1 MALLLIFSVFFLY
14 CFPLLFMLG
23 LNTFF
28 RLFTV
33 FFCPV
38 FLIMAIWFISAVLRV
53 VDSSLYFL
61 SPHSSLPPPYC
72 TGEVWCF
79 YSPSLYSYIPP
90 ALLARVCLLEKENR
104 FLSPYKWIIATMF
117 WRGGGISLIHFTS
130 VGENESVR
138 ERIWWWRGKCFIF
151 GTKFSASMELVIG
164 HRMVGPQYNYYHR
177 GGGPV

>member
-1 MALLLIFSVFFLY
+1 MALLLIFSVLFLY

-61 SPHSSLPPPYC
+61 SPHSSLPPPHIVHEKC
-72 TGEVWCF
+72 VVFTH
-79 YSPSLYSYIPP
+79 PPLYILP
-90 ALLARVCLLEKENR
+90 ALLARVCLLERRKTGSCPHTNELLPQCFGGEGGYLWYTSHQWGKTN
-104 FLSPYKWIIATMF
+104 LSGKGY
-117 WRGGGISLIHFTS
+117 GGGGGNVLYSAPSFPPLWS
-130 VGENESVR
+130 
-138 ERIWWWRGKCFIF
+138 WW
-151 GTKFSASMELVIG
+151 
-164 HRMVGPQYNYYHR
+164 
-177 GGGPV
+177 

>member
-1 MALLLIFSVFFLY
+1 MALLLIFSVLFLY

-53 VDSSLYFL
+53 VDSSLYFR
-61 SPHSSLPPPYC
+61 SPHSSLPPILYRRSVVFLLTLPLH
-72 TGEVWCF
+72 
-79 YSPSLYSYIPP
+79 SPSSLGSGLS
-90 ALLARVCLLEKENR
+90 AGEKENR

-117 WRGGGISLIHFTS
+117 WRRRRWGYLWYTSHQWGKTNLSGKGYGGGGGNVLYSAPSFPPLWS
-130 VGENESVR
+130 
-138 ERIWWWRGKCFIF
+138 WW
-151 GTKFSASMELVIG
+151 
-164 HRMVGPQYNYYHR
+164 
-177 GGGPV
+177 

>member
-1 MALLLIFSVFFLY
+1 MALLLIFSVLFLY

-61 SPHSSLPPPYC
+61 SPHSSLPPILYRRSVVFLLTLPFTFSQLSWLGSVCWREGKQVLVPIQMNYC
-72 TGEVWCF
+72 HNVLEGRGDIFDTLHISGGKRICQGKDMVVAGEMF
-79 YSPSLYSYIPP
+79 YIRHQVFRLY
-90 ALLARVCLLEKENR
+90 
-104 FLSPYKWIIATMF
+104 
-117 WRGGGISLIHFTS
+117 G
-130 VGENESVR
+130 VGDR
-138 ERIWWWRGKCFIF
+138 
-151 GTKFSASMELVIG
+151 
-164 HRMVGPQYNYYHR
+164 P
-177 GGGPV
+177 

>member
-61 SPHSSLPPPYC
+61 SPHSSLPPILYRRSVVFLLTLPFTFSQLSWLGSVCWREGKQVLVPIQMNYC
-72 TGEVWCF
+72 YNVLEEEEV
-79 YSPSLYSYIPP
+79 
-90 ALLARVCLLEKENR
+90 
-104 FLSPYKWIIATMF
+104 
-117 WRGGGISLIHFTS
+117 GISLIHFTS

-151 GTKFSASMELVIG
+151 GTKFSASM
-164 HRMVGPQYNYYHR
+164 
-177 GGGPV
+177 

>member
-1 MALLLIFSVFFLY
+1 MALLLIFFVLFLY

-61 SPHSSLPPPYC
+61 SPHSSLPPHIVQEKCGVFTHPPFTRTFSPLSWLGSVCWREGKQVLVPIQMNFCYNVLEGRGDIFDTLHISGGKRIC
-72 TGEVWCF
+72 QGKDMVVAGEMF
-79 YSPSLYSYIPP
+79 YIRHQVFRLY
-90 ALLARVCLLEKENR
+90 V
-104 FLSPYKWIIATMF
+104 
-117 WRGGGISLIHFTS
+117 
-130 VGENESVR
+130 VGDR
-138 ERIWWWRGKCFIF
+138 
-151 GTKFSASMELVIG
+151 
-164 HRMVGPQYNYYHR
+164 P
-177 GGGPV
+177 

>member
-1 MALLLIFSVFFLY
+1 MALLLIFSVLFLY

-61 SPHSSLPPPYC
+61 SPHSSLPPHIVHEKCGVFTHP
-72 TGEVWCF
+72 
-79 YSPSLYSYIPP
+79 PLYILP
-90 ALLARVCLLEKENR
+90 ALLARVCLLERRKTGSCPHTNELLPQC
-104 FLSPYKWIIATMF
+104 F
-117 WRGGGISLIHFTS
+117 GGG
-130 VGENESVR
+130 
-138 ERIWWWRGKCFIF
+138 
-151 GTKFSASMELVIG
+151 
-164 HRMVGPQYNYYHR
+164 
-177 GGGPV
+177 GGGDIFDTLHISGGKRICQGKDMVVAGEMFYIRHQVFRLYGVGDRP